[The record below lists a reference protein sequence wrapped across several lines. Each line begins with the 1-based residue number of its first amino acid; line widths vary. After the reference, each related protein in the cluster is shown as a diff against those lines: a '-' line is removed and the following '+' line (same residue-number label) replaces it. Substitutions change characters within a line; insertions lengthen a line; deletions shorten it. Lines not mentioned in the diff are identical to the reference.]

1 MTANTTQAFWTTGPL
16 SGELRPTDVDGS
28 LAGAGTNPGPPVRLR
43 SLCSGISRGTETLVF
58 RGNVPR
64 SQYQAMRAPF
74 QQGDFPWPVKY
85 GYANVAEVV
94 DGPDHLRRKPVFC
107 LYPHQQEYRVPVGA
121 VHPLPEGMPPRR
133 AILAANMETA
143 VNGLWDAAPRV
154 GDRIA
159 VIGCGV
165 VGLLVAWL
173 GSRIPGARVIAID
186 INEAR
191 RQPAEA
197 LGLAFTTDESRDD
210 HDIVI
215 HASGKAEGLNTALS
229 MLGMEGRV
237 IEMSWYG
244 TGKAPV
250 ALGEAFHSRRLTI
263 RSSQV
268 GQINPQQQP
277 RHGYLDR
284 MALALSLLQAPELD
298 VLVNAESAF
307 EDLPRTLFE
316 LATGQRDSLCHCIRY

>member
-1 MTANTTQAFWTTGPL
+1 MTAHSTQAFWTTGPL
-16 SGELRPTDVDGS
+16 SGEIRPTDPDGS
-28 LAGAGTNPGPPVRLR
+28 LADASGNLGPPMRLR
-43 SLCSGISRGTETLVF
+43 SLYSGISRGTETLVF
-58 RGNVPR
+58 RGEVPA
-64 SQYQAMRAPF
+64 SQYQTMRAPF

-85 GYANVAEVV
+85 GYANVAEIL
-94 DGPDHLRRKPVFC
+94 DGPDNLRGKPVFC
-107 LYPHQQEYRVPVGA
+107 LYPHQQEYRVPMEA
-121 VHPLPEGMPPRR
+121 VHPLPEGLPTRR

-143 VNGLWDAAPRV
+143 VNALWDAAPRV

-159 VIGCGV
+159 VVGCGV

-173 GSRIPGARVIAID
+173 ANRMPGTRVTAID

-191 RQPAEA
+191 REPAEA

-210 HDIVI
+210 HDMVI
-215 HASGKAEGLNTALS
+215 HASGKAEGLNKGLS
-229 MLGMEGRV
+229 LLGTEGQV

-250 ALGEAFHSRRLTI
+250 SLGEAFHSRRLTI

-277 RHGYLDR
+277 RRSYRDR
-284 MALALSLLQAPELD
+284 MTLALSLLKAPELD
-298 VLVNAESAF
+298 VLINAESAF